1 MDLHMTIRIATSAIF
16 LLVLMNSGCAEQ
28 EPTVIALYQDTSEAR
43 SNRNSDTGDGDNTA
57 PTDTM
62 RIQADGTRTSPESD
76 VGFDTGSLEDD
87 ITDENPSDVITLE
100 DTGQDDTGAPEEDIV
115 EIPDSEAPDDTNLG
129 DDILIAYD
137 DAETADAA
145 VLPEDAVLALEDT
158 VLAPEDTV
166 LSTDTIE
173 STDTDTPAEDTAV
186 LPPEPAPN
194 LLANPGFEDGTEP
207 WNIWGGA
214 QRVESNSNSGSW
226 AVQATNGNGA
236 EQLVTNLEPNA
247 IYRLTGWGKSL
258 ATEPML
264 VGVKNYGGPQK
275 GIQFS
280 SPDYEEG
287 TLLFTTGFSNT
298 SVIVFAYKHQGTEP
312 GYADDLSLQ
321 LESVEANTPIWADE
335 FNGEGPLDAT
345 KWTFEEGFVRNEELQ
360 WYQSENAFQE
370 GGNLVIEGRT
380 ENKPNPNYIPG
391 STSWKTNQET
401 INYSSASVITKDLFS
416 FQYATVVVRA
426 KVTNYVGTW
435 PAIWTLGLDCK
446 WPSRGEV
453 DIMENYGGNIL
464 ANFAWGTNTMWS
476 PVWDSSQW
484 PVADFGEEWTDSFH
498 IWELQWTDTQMT
510 ILLDGQVLNDVDLSN
525 TINGS
530 AECADENPFQQPHF
544 LLLNLALG
552 SNGGSVENLDFPTQ
566 YLVDYV
572 RIYE

>member
-1 MDLHMTIRIATSAIF
+1 MGSRMTSRIATTAIT
-16 LLVLMNSGCAEQ
+16 LVVLMNSGCAEQ
-28 EPTVIALYQDTSEAR
+28 EPTVIALYQDTSEAH
-43 SNRNSDTGDGDNTA
+43 SNRNSDTADGDNTA
-57 PTDTM
+57 PTDSV
-62 RIQADGTRTSPESD
+62 RIQEDGTLPSPESD
-76 VGFDTGSLEDD
+76 IDFDTGSSEND
-87 ITDENPSDVITLE
+87 ITEENPSDVITLE
-100 DTGQDDTGAPEEDIV
+100 DTGQSDTDAPEEDAA
-115 EIPDSEAPDDTNLG
+115 EIPDSATPDDTNIG
-129 DDILIAYD
+129 DDILSSS
-137 DAETADAA
+137 
-145 VLPEDAVLALEDT
+145 EDT
-158 VLAPEDTV
+158 EPADDEILPEDTV
-166 LSTDTIE
+166 PTIEDVTILEDTDETPDTEPSTDTVPPQE
-173 STDTDTPAEDTAV
+173 DTDTP
-186 LPPEPAPN
+186 PIEPAPN
-194 LLANPGFEDGTEP
+194 LLANPGFEDGAEP

-214 QRVESNSNSGSW
+214 QRLEGNAYLGTW

-236 EQLVTNLEPNA
+236 EQLVVNLEPNA
-247 IYRLTGWGKSL
+247 TYRLTGWGKTL
-258 ATEPML
+258 ANEPML

-275 GIQFS
+275 AIQFS

-298 SVIVFAYKHQGTEP
+298 TAVVFAYKHQGTEP

-360 WYQSENAFQE
+360 WYQSDNAFQE

-426 KVTNYVGTW
+426 KVTNFVGTW
-435 PAIWTLGLDCK
+435 PAIWTLGLDCQ

-484 PVADFGEEWTDSFH
+484 PVADFGAGWTDSFH

-510 ILLDGQVLNDVDLSN
+510 ILLDGQVLNDVDLN
-525 TINGS
+525 TTINGS
-530 AECADENPFQQPHF
+530 AECAGENPFQQPHY